1 MKQRA
6 RGVPEGAYMSQSQSI
21 NNLEPSASSST
32 KISFWQK
39 KSVRKTVHAIFI
51 YSLLIGIGILVLMP
65 LSWMLTAALRAP
77 GESVYTLPASW
88 FPTESFH
95 WENFWKVLTNDDFP
109 LWRPALNTLM
119 LVVLNVTGVLISNT
133 LVAYA
138 FARLD
143 FPKKE
148 FLFKLVIL
156 SMLMPGVVLFIP
168 SFLWFNLLG
177 WYGTYL
183 PLWVGSFFGDSFYI
197 FITRQY
203 MRSFPKEL
211 DEAATIDGCSRFGIY
226 WRIILPLSKPVMT
239 LMAVFTFM
247 DVWNDFQGPLIYLN
261 DPSKFTLAIALNYFR
276 QSLFSGQEPTTNLVM
291 AGALLSVIP
300 MLILYFFAQEELI
313 GGIASVG
320 LKG

>member
-1 MKQRA
+1 
-6 RGVPEGAYMSQSQSI
+6 MSQLQSI
-21 NNLEPSASSST
+21 NKMEPSGSPSI
-32 KISFWQK
+32 KKKFWQR
-39 KSVRKTVHAIFI
+39 KSARKTTHAVFI
-51 YSLLIGIGILVLMP
+51 YSLLIGIGILILMP

-77 GESVYTLPASW
+77 GETVYTLPASW
-88 FPTESFH
+88 FPKDSFH
-95 WENFWKVLTNDDFP
+95 WANFWNVLVNDDYP
-109 LWRPALNTLM
+109 LWRPALNTMM

-168 SFLWFNLLG
+168 SFLLFNLLG

-183 PLWVGSFFGDSFYI
+183 PLWVGAFFGNSFYI

-247 DVWNDFQGPLIYLN
+247 DVWNEFQGPLIYLN
-261 DPSKFTLAIALNYFR
+261 DPSKFTLSIALNYFR

-300 MLILYFFAQEELI
+300 MLLLYFFAQDELI

-320 LKG
+320 IKG